1 MPSHLHYI
9 AHLDMDSFFVE
20 VELLKAPEL
29 RGKAVIVGGDA
40 IRGIV
45 TTCSYEARKFGVHSA
60 MAMKQA
66 IRLCPHAIVLPGH
79 YSEYVKASKEVT
91 EIIASKAPLFE
102 KASIDEF
109 YIDLSGMDKYFD
121 PLKWMI
127 DLRELIMQQ
136 TGLPL
141 SFGIGKNK
149 MVAKMATNEAKPNG
163 FLQVP
168 PGSETDFLAPLEVEK
183 IPGVGPQMENILKY
197 HKFNFIKDIQNSERS
212 KLENIFGQTGIDLW
226 NKAHALNT
234 SIVNPVREQKSISKE
249 NTFDADLTDVQALL
263 GEIVW
268 MSEQISFELRKI
280 ETATGCITI
289 KIKYSDFEV
298 VTRQVSI
305 PHTSAEDE
313 IIPVAKALFL
323 KLYNYKNAVR
333 LLGVR
338 ASSLSKESI
347 QTNLFQ
353 NTGTKSKLYKAI
365 DAVKTK
371 FGGDAIY
378 RASGK
383 K

>member
-1 MPSHLHYI
+1 MPI

-29 RGKAVIVGGDA
+29 RSKAVIVGGDA

-66 IRLCPHAIVLPGH
+66 IRLCPHAIILPGH
-79 YSEYVKASKEVT
+79 FSEYVKASGEVT

-109 YIDLSGMDKYFD
+109 YIDLSGMDTYFD

-127 DLRELIMQQ
+127 ELREFITAK

-141 SFGIGKNK
+141 SFGIGNNK
-149 MVAKMATNEAKPNG
+149 MVAKMATNEAKPKG
-163 FLQVP
+163 FLQVIS
-168 PGSETDFLAPLEVEK
+168 GSEKSFLAPLEVGK
-183 IPGVGPQMENILKY
+183 IPGVGPQLEHILKY
-197 HKFNFIKDIQNSERS
+197 HRFNFIRDIQNVPSE
-212 KLENIFGQTGIDLW
+212 KLEKILGKSGLDLW
-226 NKAHALNT
+226 NRANASDT
-234 SIVNPVREQKSISKE
+234 SIVNPVREQKSVSKE
-249 NTFDADLTDVQALL
+249 NTFESDIADIPFLM
-263 GEIVW
+263 GEIVR
-268 MSEQISFELRKI
+268 MSEQIAFELRKN
-280 ETATGCITI
+280 ETSTGCITI
-289 KIKYSDFEV
+289 KIKYSNFEV
-298 VTRQVSI
+298 ATRQVSI

-323 KLYNYKNAVR
+323 QLYKNRHTVR

-338 ASSLSKESI
+338 ASNLFKGSI

-353 NTGTKSKLYKAI
+353 NTSDKSNLYKAI
-365 DAVKTK
+365 DAVKNR
-371 FGGDAIY
+371 FGGDAVF

-383 K
+383 

>member
-1 MPSHLHYI
+1 MPI

-29 RGKAVIVGGDA
+29 RGKTVIVGGDA
-40 IRGIV
+40 VRGIV

-66 IRLCPHAIVLPGH
+66 IRLCPHAIILPGH
-79 YSEYVKASKEVT
+79 YSEYVKASAEVT

-127 DLRELIMQQ
+127 ELREFISAK

-141 SFGIGKNK
+141 SFGIGNNK
-149 MVAKMATNEAKPNG
+149 MVAKMATNEAKPKG
-163 FLQVP
+163 FLQVT
-168 PGSETDFLAPLEVEK
+168 PGSEKEFLAPLEVGK
-183 IPGVGPQMENILKY
+183 IPGVGPQLEHILKY
-197 HKFNFIKDIQNSERS
+197 HGFNYIRDIQNVPSE
-212 KLENIFGQTGIDLW
+212 KLEKIFGKSGVDLW
-226 NKAHALNT
+226 NRANASDT
-234 SIVNPVREQKSISKE
+234 SIVNPNREQKSVSKE
-249 NTFDADLTDVQALL
+249 NTFESDIADIPFLM
-263 GEIVW
+263 GEIVR
-268 MSEQISFELRKI
+268 MSEQIAYELRKN
-280 ETATGCITI
+280 ETSTGCITI
-289 KIKYSDFEV
+289 KIKYSNFEV
-298 VTRQVSI
+298 ATRQVSI

-323 KLYNYKNAVR
+323 QLYKSRHTVR

-338 ASSLSKESI
+338 ASNLFKGSI

-353 NTGTKSKLYKAI
+353 NTSDKSNLYKAI
-365 DAVKTK
+365 DEVKNR
-371 FGGDAIY
+371 FGGDAVF

-383 K
+383 

>member
-1 MPSHLHYI
+1 
-9 AHLDMDSFFVE
+9 MDSFFVE
-20 VELLKAPEL
+20 VELLKNPEL

-127 DLRELIMQQ
+127 DLRDLIIQQ

-168 PGSETDFLAPLEVEK
+168 PGSEVDFLAPLEVEK
-183 IPGVGPQMENILKY
+183 IPGVGPLMQNILKY
-197 HKFNFIKDIQNSERS
+197 HKFNFIKDIQSS
-212 KLENIFGQTGIDLW
+212 DQAKLESIFGQTGIDLW

-234 SIVNPVREQKSISKE
+234 SIVNPEREQKSISKE
-249 NTFDADLTDVQALL
+249 NTFDADISDVQTLM
-263 GEIVW
+263 GEIVR
-268 MSEQISFELRKI
+268 MSEQIAFELRKI

-323 KLYNYKNAVR
+323 KLYNNKSAVR

-383 K
+383 E

>member
-1 MPSHLHYI
+1 MPI

-29 RGKAVIVGGDA
+29 KGKAVIVGGHLE
-40 IRGIV
+40 RGIV

-60 MAMKQA
+60 MAMKMA
-66 IRLCPHAIVLPGH
+66 VRLCPHAIIIPGH
-79 YSEYVKASKEVT
+79 YDEYVKASKSVSD
-91 EIIASKAPLFE
+91 IIASRAPLFE

-127 DLRELIMQQ
+127 ELREFISGQ

-141 SFGIGKNK
+141 SFGIGNNK

-168 PGSETDFLAPLEVEK
+168 PGSEKNFLAPQEVGK
-183 IPGVGPQMENILKY
+183 IPGVGPQLEHILKY
-197 HKFNFIKDIQNSERS
+197 HGFNIIRDIQNVSSE
-212 KLENIFGQTGIDLW
+212 KLEKIFGKSGVDLW
-226 NKAHALNT
+226 NRANANDT
-234 SIVNPVREQKSISKE
+234 SVVNPIREQKSISKE
-249 NTFDADLTDVQALL
+249 NTFEKDIADISFLMS
-263 GEIVW
+263 EIVR
-268 MSEQISFELRKI
+268 MCEQIAFELRKN
-280 ETATGCITI
+280 ETSAGCFTI
-289 KIKYSDFEV
+289 KIKYSNFEV
-298 VTRQVSI
+298 ATRQVSI
-305 PHTSAEDE
+305 PHTLAEDE

-323 KLYNYKNAVR
+323 QLYKSRHTVR

-338 ASSLSKESI
+338 ASSLFKGSI

-353 NTGTKSKLYKAI
+353 DTSNKSNLYKAI
-365 DAVKTK
+365 DEVKNR
-371 FGGDAIY
+371 FGGDAVF

-383 K
+383 

>member
-1 MPSHLHYI
+1 
-9 AHLDMDSFFVE
+9 MDSFFVE

-66 IRLCPHAIVLPGH
+66 IRLCPHAIVIPGT
-79 YSEYVKASKEVT
+79 YSDYVKASREVT
-91 EIIASKAPLFE
+91 EIIAAKAPLFE

-109 YIDLSGMDKYFD
+109 YLDLSGMDKYFD
-121 PLKWMI
+121 PLKWMME
-127 DLRELIMQQ
+127 LRQFISKE

-168 PGSETDFLAPLEVEK
+168 PGSEKNFLASLEVGK
-183 IPGVGPQMENILKY
+183 MPGVGPQMEAILKY
-197 HKFNFIKDIQNSERS
+197 HGFNYIRDIQQVSSE
-212 KLENIFGQTGIDLW
+212 KLEKIFGKSGLDLW
-226 NKAHALNT
+226 NRANANDT
-234 SIVNPVREQKSISKE
+234 SVVNPSREQKSVSKE
-249 NTFDADLTDVQALL
+249 NTFEQDIADMSFIMS
-263 GEIVW
+263 EIVR
-268 MSEQISFELRKI
+268 MSEQIAFELRKN
-280 ETATGCITI
+280 ETSAGCITI
-289 KIKYSDFEV
+289 KIKYSNFDV

-323 KLYNYKNAVR
+323 QLYKDRNTIR

-338 ASSLSKESI
+338 ASNLFKGSI
-347 QTNLFQ
+347 QTNMFQ
-353 NTGTKSKLYKAI
+353 NTGDKSNLYKAI
-365 DAVKTK
+365 DAVKNR
-371 FGGDAIY
+371 FGGDAVF

-383 K
+383 

>member
-1 MPSHLHYI
+1 MTTPIQYI

-40 IRGIV
+40 VRGIV

-66 IRLCPHAIVLPGH
+66 MRLCPHAIVLPGH
-79 YSEYVKASKEVT
+79 YSEYVMASKEVA

-127 DLRELIMQQ
+127 DLRELITQQ

-141 SFGIGKNK
+141 SFGIGNNK

-168 PGSETDFLAPLEVEK
+168 PGSEKDFLAPLEVGK
-183 IPGVGPQMENILKY
+183 IPGVGPQMQHVLKY
-197 HKFNFIKDIQNSERS
+197 HQFVFIKDVQNSDPA
-212 KLENIFGQTGIDLW
+212 KLEKIFGTSGVDLW
-226 NKAHALNT
+226 NKAHALH
-234 SIVNPVREQKSISKE
+234 SSVVNPVREQKSISKE
-249 NTFDADLTDVQALL
+249 NTFEADVEDVEALMS
-263 GEIVW
+263 EIVW
-268 MSEQISFELRKI
+268 MSEQIAFELRKG
-280 ETATGCITI
+280 ETAAGCITI

-305 PHTSAEDE
+305 PHTSLEDE

-323 KLYNYKNAVR
+323 NLYKSRNKVR
-333 LLGVR
+333 LIGVR
-338 ASSLSKESI
+338 ASNLSKDSI

-353 NTGTKSKLYKAI
+353 DTGNKSKLYKAI

-371 FGGDAIY
+371 FGGDAIF

-383 K
+383 